1 MLGILNFSGHVIMYD
16 SDQHKLFTLSF
27 IPKTV
32 VHPLLAEI
40 ENIDTMDFG
49 KL

>member
-1 MLGILNFSGHVIMYD
+1 MYD
-16 SDQHKLFTLSF
+16 SDQQALFTLSF
-27 IPKTV
+27 WPKTIV
-32 VHPLLAEI
+32 RPLHRGI